1 MRVVTTSFGHRPND
15 LNVNARG
22 KRRRGTRE
30 RLERTSFS
38 NLRSRHLSLVKQ
50 NIRAVGRGGTE
61 IRISP
66 PIGRKKEAKQATI
79 KVALG
84 CAIEAR
90 AACVEDRKVIARR
103 SSKFTVAR
111 DEKVTVTFPGRHLL
125 AAAESLAPLS
135 ERTLS

>member
-1 MRVVTTSFGHRPND
+1 MEKEDEG
-15 LNVNARG
+15 
-22 KRRRGTRE
+22 RE